1 MGVAHNQ
8 SIKWVWLAV
17 QSNKNNK
24 PGFVSLGFRLV
35 VVSVVGL
42 GAVVVVQVGV

>member
-17 QSNKNNK
+17 QSNNNNK
-24 PGFVSLGFRLV
+24 PGFVGLGFRLV
-35 VVSVVGL
+35 VVPVVGL
-42 GAVVVVQVGV
+42 GVVVAVEVGV